1 MKRLRNVK
9 AIQHEKKL
17 MDKLLKRIKFK
28 PTNGKFRN
36 EFPDLSVE
44 SKYQTSD
51 RICGNGFKKRVGV
64 YTGTEIMGIGTLHKS
79 NAVPIRKDS
88 NDAIDQANMR
98 R

>member
-1 MKRLRNVK
+1 MKKLRNVK
-9 AIQHEKKL
+9 AIEHEKKL
-17 MDKLLKRIKFK
+17 MQKLLKRVRYN
-28 PTNGKFRN
+28 PSNGKFRN
-36 EFPDLSVE
+36 EFPDLSTE

-64 YTGTEIMGIGTLHKS
+64 YTGNQLIGIGTLHKS